1 MISKEMKPKRG
12 HLFIIS
18 APSGAGKTTLAKAVL
33 QQFTDMLYSISYTT
47 RNPRAEER
55 DGVDYHFISKQDFK
69 KGIKKGR
76 WAEWAEVYGNY
87 YGTSAEFIEKS
98 LSSGCDILLD
108 IDVQGT
114 LQILKHYPDSV
125 TIFILPPSVNALRK
139 RLEMRGSDSQAVI
152 EKRLVNARK
161 EMAQKK
167 CTVILLL
174 MINFPRQLKK
184 LVLFLKN
191 TINEQVRGSAP
202 IGLRPVGLRP
212 GGNDGI
218 LE

>member
-1 MISKEMKPKRG
+1 MISKEVKPKRG

-47 RNPRAEER
+47 RKPRAEER

-87 YGTSAEFIEKS
+87 YGTSTEFIEKS

-125 TIFILPPSVNALRK
+125 TIFILPPSVKALRK
-139 RLEMRGSDSQAVI
+139 RLEMRASDSKAVI
-152 EKRLVNARK
+152 EKRLENAGN

-167 CTVILLL
+167 MYRHIIVNDKLLAA
-174 MINFPRQLKK
+174 IEEISAIFKK
-184 LVLFLKN
+184 YRK
-191 TINEQVRGSAP
+191 
-202 IGLRPVGLRP
+202 
-212 GGNDGI
+212 
-218 LE
+218 

>member
-18 APSGAGKTTLAKAVL
+18 APSGAGKTTLVKAVL
-33 QQFTDMLYSISYTT
+33 KQFKDMRYSISYTT
-47 RNPRAEER
+47 RKPRAEER
-55 DGVDYHFISKQDFK
+55 DSVDYHFVSKQDFK

-98 LSSGCDILLD
+98 LSSGRDILLD

-125 TIFILPPSVNALRK
+125 TIFILPPSMDDLRK
-139 RLEMRGSDSQAVI
+139 RLEIRGSDSQAVI
-152 EKRLVNARK
+152 EKRLVNASK
-161 EMAQKK
+161 EMDQKELYHHIIVNDK
-167 CTVILLL
+167 LPEAIKELSA
-174 MINFPRQLKK
+174 IFKKYRQ
-184 LVLFLKN
+184 
-191 TINEQVRGSAP
+191 
-202 IGLRPVGLRP
+202 
-212 GGNDGI
+212 
-218 LE
+218 

>member
-1 MISKEMKPKRG
+1 MMSKKMKPKRG

-18 APSGAGKTTLAKAVL
+18 APSGAGKTTLVKAAL
-33 QQFTDMLYSISYTT
+33 KQFTDMLYSISYTT
-47 RNPRAEER
+47 RKPRADEHN
-55 DGVDYHFISKQDFK
+55 GVDYHFVSKQDFK
-69 KGIKKGR
+69 KGIKKGH

-98 LSSGCDILLD
+98 LSSGYDILLD

-125 TIFILPPSVNALRK
+125 TIFILPPSMNTLRK
-139 RLEMRGSDSQAVI
+139 RLEMRASDSKAVI

-167 CTVILLL
+167 MYRHIIVNDKLPAAIEELSD
-174 MINFPRQLKK
+174 IFKKYRQ
-184 LVLFLKN
+184 
-191 TINEQVRGSAP
+191 
-202 IGLRPVGLRP
+202 
-212 GGNDGI
+212 
-218 LE
+218 

>member
-1 MISKEMKPKRG
+1 MKPKRG

-47 RNPRAEER
+47 RKPRAEEK
-55 DGVDYHFISKQDFK
+55 DGVDYHFVSKQDFE

-108 IDVQGT
+108 IDVQGM

-139 RLEMRGSDSQAVI
+139 RLEMRGSDSMAVI
-152 EKRLVNARK
+152 ETRLLNAKK
-161 EMAQKK
+161 EMAQKDSYRH
-167 CTVILLL
+167 VIVNDKLSGAVEEL
-174 MINFPRQLKK
+174 IAIFKKYRQ
-184 LVLFLKN
+184 
-191 TINEQVRGSAP
+191 
-202 IGLRPVGLRP
+202 
-212 GGNDGI
+212 
-218 LE
+218 

>member
-47 RNPRAEER
+47 RKPRAEER
-55 DGVDYHFISKQDFK
+55 DGVDYHFVSKEDFK

-114 LQILKHYPDSV
+114 IQILKHYPDSV
-125 TIFILPPSVNALRK
+125 TIFILPPSMNALRK
-139 RLEMRGSDSQAVI
+139 RLEMRGSDSKAVI
-152 EKRLVNARK
+152 ERRFVNARK

-167 CTVILLL
+167 LYRHIIVNDKLSAAIEE
-174 MINFPRQLKK
+174 IGAIFKKYRQ
-184 LVLFLKN
+184 
-191 TINEQVRGSAP
+191 
-202 IGLRPVGLRP
+202 
-212 GGNDGI
+212 
-218 LE
+218 

>member
-33 QQFTDMLYSISYTT
+33 QQFADMLYSISYTT
-47 RNPRAEER
+47 RKPRAEER
-55 DGVDYHFISKQDFK
+55 DGVDYHFVSKEDFK

-114 LQILKHYPDSV
+114 IQILKHYPDSV
-125 TIFILPPSVNALRK
+125 TIFILPPSMNALRK
-139 RLEMRGSDSQAVI
+139 RLEMRGSDSKAVI
-152 EKRLVNARK
+152 ERRFVNARK

-167 CTVILLL
+167 LYRHIIVNDKLSAAIEE
-174 MINFPRQLKK
+174 IGAIFKKYRQ
-184 LVLFLKN
+184 
-191 TINEQVRGSAP
+191 
-202 IGLRPVGLRP
+202 
-212 GGNDGI
+212 
-218 LE
+218 

>member
-1 MISKEMKPKRG
+1 MISKEIKPKRG

-33 QQFTDMLYSISYTT
+33 QQFPDILYSISYTT
-47 RNPRAEER
+47 RKPRANEQ
-55 DGVDYHFISKQDFK
+55 DGVDYHFVSKQDFK
-69 KGIKKGR
+69 KEIIKGH

-87 YGTSAEFIEKS
+87 YGTSDEFIKKS

-139 RLEMRGSDSQAVI
+139 RLEMRGSDSKAVI
-152 EKRLVNARK
+152 EKRLVTASK
-161 EMAQKK
+161 EMTQKK
-167 CTVILLL
+167 MYRHIIVNDKLPAAIEEL
-174 MINFPRQLKK
+174 IAIFRKYRQ
-184 LVLFLKN
+184 
-191 TINEQVRGSAP
+191 
-202 IGLRPVGLRP
+202 
-212 GGNDGI
+212 
-218 LE
+218 

>member
-18 APSGAGKTTLAKAVL
+18 APSGAGKTTLVKAVL
-33 QQFTDMLYSISYTT
+33 QQFRDMLYSISYTT
-47 RNPRAEER
+47 RNPRVEER
-55 DGVDYHFISKQDFK
+55 DGIDYHFISKQDFK
-69 KGIKKGR
+69 KGIHKGR

-125 TIFILPPSVNALRK
+125 TIFILPPSMNALRK

-152 EKRLVNARK
+152 EKRLFNAKK
-161 EMAQKK
+161 EMTQKK
-167 CTVILLL
+167 IYRHIIVNDVLSEAIKELSA
-174 MINFPRQLKK
+174 IFKK
-184 LVLFLKN
+184 YY
-191 TINEQVRGSAP
+191 QQ
-202 IGLRPVGLRP
+202 
-212 GGNDGI
+212 
-218 LE
+218 

>member
-1 MISKEMKPKRG
+1 MISKEMKPNRG

-18 APSGAGKTTLAKAVL
+18 APSGAGKTTLVKAVL
-33 QQFTDMLYSISYTT
+33 QQFRDVLYSISYTT
-47 RNPRAEER
+47 RKPRADEQ
-55 DGVDYHFISKQDFK
+55 DGIDYHFISKQDFK
-69 KGIKKGR
+69 KGINKGR

-125 TIFILPPSVNALRK
+125 TIFILPPSMNALRK

-152 EKRLVNARK
+152 EKRLFNARK
-161 EMAQKK
+161 EMTQKK
-167 CTVILLL
+167 IYRHIIVNDVLSEAIKELSA
-174 MINFPRQLKK
+174 IFKK
-184 LVLFLKN
+184 YY
-191 TINEQVRGSAP
+191 QQ
-202 IGLRPVGLRP
+202 
-212 GGNDGI
+212 
-218 LE
+218 

>member
-18 APSGAGKTTLAKAVL
+18 APSGGGKTTLVKAVL
-33 QQFTDMLYSISYTT
+33 QQFRDVLYSISYTT
-47 RNPRAEER
+47 RKPRVEER
-55 DGVDYHFISKQDFK
+55 DGIDYHFISKQDFK
-69 KGIKKGR
+69 KGIHKGR

-114 LQILKHYPDSV
+114 LQILEHYPDSV
-125 TIFILPPSVNALRK
+125 TIFIMPPSMNALRK

-152 EKRLVNARK
+152 EKRLLNARK
-161 EMAQKK
+161 EMTQKK
-167 CTVILLL
+167 MYRHIIVNDVLSEAIKELSA
-174 MINFPRQLKK
+174 IFKK
-184 LVLFLKN
+184 YY
-191 TINEQVRGSAP
+191 QQ
-202 IGLRPVGLRP
+202 
-212 GGNDGI
+212 
-218 LE
+218 

>member
-18 APSGAGKTTLAKAVL
+18 APSGAGKTTLVKAVL
-33 QQFTDMLYSISYTT
+33 QQFRDMRYSISYTT
-47 RNPRAEER
+47 RKPRIEER
-55 DGVDYHFISKQDFK
+55 DGIDYHFISKQDFK
-69 KGIKKGR
+69 KGIHKDR

-87 YGTSAEFIEKS
+87 YGTSVEFIEKS

-125 TIFILPPSVNALRK
+125 TIFILPPSMNALRK

-152 EKRLVNARK
+152 EKRLLNARK
-161 EMAQKK
+161 EMTQKK
-167 CTVILLL
+167 MYHHIIVNDVLSEAIKELSA
-174 MINFPRQLKK
+174 IFKKYRQ
-184 LVLFLKN
+184 
-191 TINEQVRGSAP
+191 
-202 IGLRPVGLRP
+202 
-212 GGNDGI
+212 
-218 LE
+218 

>member
-1 MISKEMKPKRG
+1 MILKEMKPKRG

-18 APSGAGKTTLAKAVL
+18 APSGAGKTTLVKAAL
-33 QQFTDMLYSISYTT
+33 KQFTDMLYSISYTT
-47 RNPRAEER
+47 RKPRADER
-55 DGVDYHFISKQDFK
+55 NGVDYHFVSKQDFK
-69 KGIKKGR
+69 KGITKDR

-125 TIFILPPSVNALRK
+125 TIFILPPSMNTLRK
-139 RLEMRGSDSQAVI
+139 RLEMRASDSKAVI

-167 CTVILLL
+167 MYRHIIVNDKLPDAIEE
-174 MINFPRQLKK
+174 ISAIFKKYRQ
-184 LVLFLKN
+184 
-191 TINEQVRGSAP
+191 
-202 IGLRPVGLRP
+202 
-212 GGNDGI
+212 
-218 LE
+218 

>member
-18 APSGAGKTTLAKAVL
+18 APSGAGKTTLVKAVL
-33 QQFTDMLYSISYTT
+33 QQFRDMRYSISYTT
-47 RNPRAEER
+47 RKPRVEER
-55 DGVDYHFISKQDFK
+55 DGIDYHFISKQDFK
-69 KGIKKGR
+69 KGIHKDR

-87 YGTSAEFIEKS
+87 YGTSVEFIEKS

-125 TIFILPPSVNALRK
+125 TIFILPPSMNALRK

-152 EKRLVNARK
+152 EKRLLNARK
-161 EMAQKK
+161 EMTQKK
-167 CTVILLL
+167 MYRHIIVNDVLSEAIKELSA
-174 MINFPRQLKK
+174 IFKK
-184 LVLFLKN
+184 YL
-191 TINEQVRGSAP
+191 Q
-202 IGLRPVGLRP
+202 
-212 GGNDGI
+212 
-218 LE
+218 

>member
-139 RLEMRGSDSQAVI
+139 RLEMRGSDSKAVI

-167 CTVILLL
+167 MYRHIIVNDTLSSAIEE
-174 MINFPRQLKK
+174 ISAIFKKYRQ
-184 LVLFLKN
+184 
-191 TINEQVRGSAP
+191 
-202 IGLRPVGLRP
+202 
-212 GGNDGI
+212 
-218 LE
+218 

>member
-1 MISKEMKPKRG
+1 MISKEVKPKRG

-47 RNPRAEER
+47 RKPRAEER

-87 YGTSAEFIEKS
+87 YGTSTEFIEKS

-125 TIFILPPSVNALRK
+125 TIFILPPSVKALRK
-139 RLEMRGSDSQAVI
+139 RLEMRASDSKAVI
-152 EKRLVNARK
+152 EKRLENAGN

-167 CTVILLL
+167 MYRHIIVNDKLFAAIEE
-174 MINFPRQLKK
+174 ISAIFKK
-184 LVLFLKN
+184 YRK
-191 TINEQVRGSAP
+191 
-202 IGLRPVGLRP
+202 
-212 GGNDGI
+212 
-218 LE
+218 

>member
-1 MISKEMKPKRG
+1 MISKEVKPKRG

-18 APSGAGKTTLAKAVL
+18 APSGAGKTTIAKAVL
-33 QQFTDMLYSISYTT
+33 KQFTDMLYSISYTT
-47 RNPRAEER
+47 RKPRAEER

-125 TIFILPPSVNALRK
+125 TIFILPPSVKALRK
-139 RLEMRGSDSQAVI
+139 RLEMRGSDSKAVI
-152 EKRLVNARK
+152 EKRLENARN

-167 CTVILLL
+167 MYRHIIVNDKLSAAIEE
-174 MINFPRQLKK
+174 ISAIFKK
-184 LVLFLKN
+184 YRK
-191 TINEQVRGSAP
+191 
-202 IGLRPVGLRP
+202 
-212 GGNDGI
+212 
-218 LE
+218 

>member
-18 APSGAGKTTLAKAVL
+18 APSGAGKTTLVKAVL
-33 QQFTDMLYSISYTT
+33 QQFRDMLYSISYTT

-55 DGVDYHFISKQDFK
+55 DGIDYHFISKQDFK
-69 KGIKKGR
+69 KGIHKGR

-87 YGTSAEFIEKS
+87 YGTSVEFIEKS

-125 TIFILPPSVNALRK
+125 TIFILPPSMNALRK

-152 EKRLVNARK
+152 EKRLFNARK
-161 EMAQKK
+161 EMTQKK
-167 CTVILLL
+167 IYRHIIVNDVLSEAIKELSA
-174 MINFPRQLKK
+174 IFKK
-184 LVLFLKN
+184 YY
-191 TINEQVRGSAP
+191 QQ
-202 IGLRPVGLRP
+202 
-212 GGNDGI
+212 
-218 LE
+218 